1 MSNGTPGGAIL
12 EIEDLAY
19 SFGGLKAV
27 NGSTFSIERGGINA
41 LIGPNGAGK
50 TTLINVISGALKAE
64 AGRVRFDGTD
74 VTRWPSHKVAGQGL
88 IRTFQIS
95 RELAAMTVLENML
108 VPPPNQAGESLFN
121 AMFRPSV
128 GHRQDRVLV
137 EKALAR
143 LDDFGLYDSRDQY
156 ARNLSGGQKRLL
168 ELARGVM
175 GEPKLMVLD
184 EPFAGVNPALIELLE
199 GHLQTLQKSGITFVM
214 VEHNL
219 NVVERICDHVV
230 VMAEGK
236 TLATGKLSELRKN
249 EAVITA
255 YLGGALTA
263 HPHAATGGGEVA
275 AHEVSRGE
283 PILTATGLTAG
294 YSKVPV
300 VQGVD
305 LAAEPGKVV
314 AIVGPNGAGKSTML
328 KAMFGLLRNRSG
340 SVKLA
345 GEEIG
350 DWQAFKIARGGMAY
364 VPQVINVFT
373 SLTIVENLEMGG
385 YTLKSGLASRV
396 EQVLEIFPD
405 LKAARTRKAGN
416 LSGGQ
421 RNMLGMARALM
432 LEPKVVLLDEPTA
445 GLSPAYTGV
454 VWEQIRRVAGL
465 GTAVVVVEQN
475 VDLAVN
481 NADWVYVMVAG
492 RNRLDGPATVV
503 GKEDLPGIFLGG
515 EVPANLAAG
524 SDQTVGEGRVEL
536 G

>member
-1 MSNGTPGGAIL
+1 MSSNGSGAGAIL

-27 NGSTFSIERGGINA
+27 NGSTFKIERGGINA

-50 TTLINVISGALKAE
+50 TTLINVVSGALKAE
-64 AGRVRFDGTD
+64 AGRVRFDGGDITG
-74 VTRWPSHKVAGQGL
+74 WPSHRVAGQGL

-95 RELAAMTVLENML
+95 RELAGMTVLENML
-108 VPPPNQAGESLFN
+108 VSPPNQSGEGLFN
-121 AMFRPSV
+121 AVFRPGV

-137 EKALAR
+137 EEALAR

-175 GEPKLMVLD
+175 AEPKLMVLD
-184 EPFAGVNPALIELLE
+184 EPFAGVNPALVELLE
-199 GHLQTLQKSGITFVM
+199 RHLQTLQKSGITFLM

-230 VMAEGK
+230 VMAEGR
-236 TLATGKLSELRKN
+236 TLATGRLSELRKN
-249 EAVITA
+249 QEVITA
-255 YLGGALTA
+255 YLGGALTE
-263 HPHAATGGGEVA
+263 HPHGGTATGAEVPD
-275 AHEVSRGE
+275 VGRGE
-283 PILTATGLTAG
+283 PIMVATGLTAG

-300 VQGVD
+300 VQAVD
-305 LAAEPGKVV
+305 VAAEPGKIV
-314 AIVGPNGAGKSTML
+314 AIVGPNGAGKSTLL
-328 KAMFGLLRNRSG
+328 KAMFGLLRNTSG
-340 SVKLA
+340 SVTLS
-345 GEEIG
+345 GTEIG
-350 DWQAFKIARGGMAY
+350 GWPAFKIARTGMAY

-373 SLTIVENLEMGG
+373 NMSVVENLEMGG
-385 YTLKSGLASRV
+385 YTLKAGVAKRV
-396 EQVLEIFPD
+396 EEVLEIFPD
-405 LKAARTRKAGN
+405 LKTARNKKAGN

-432 LEPKVVLLDEPTA
+432 LEPRVVLLDEPTA

-475 VDLAVN
+475 VDLAIK

-492 RNRLDGPATVV
+492 RNRLDGPAKVV
-503 GKEDLPGIFLGG
+503 GKEDLPSIFLGG
-515 EVPANLAAG
+515 EVPDHLATGTDGA
-524 SDQTVGEGRVEL
+524 VGEAR
-536 G
+536 

>member
-1 MSNGTPGGAIL
+1 LSSETRSGAIL
-12 EIEDLAY
+12 EIEDLAH

-27 NGSTFSIERGGINA
+27 DGSTFSIERGGINA

-50 TTLINVISGALKAE
+50 TTLINVISGALKAA

-74 VTRWPSHKVAGQGL
+74 VTGWPSHRIAALGL

-95 RELAAMTVLENML
+95 RELAGMTVLENML
-108 VPPPNQAGESLFN
+108 VPPPNQAGEGFFN
-121 AMFRPSV
+121 AVFRPGV
-128 GHRQDRVLV
+128 GHRQDRLLV

-184 EPFAGVNPALIELLE
+184 EPFAGVNPALVEVLE
-199 GHLQTLQKSGITFVM
+199 GHLQALQESGITFVM

-230 VMAEGK
+230 VMAEGR
-236 TLATGKLSELRKN
+236 TLATGRLSELRRN
-249 EAVITA
+249 EEVITA
-255 YLGGALTA
+255 YLGGALTG
-263 HPHAATGGGEVA
+263 HPHVVAAGGEPA
-275 AHEVSRGE
+275 APSPTRGD

-294 YSKVPV
+294 YGRVPV

-305 LAAEPGKVV
+305 LQAEPGRVV
-314 AIVGPNGAGKSTML
+314 AVVGPNGAGKSTML
-328 KAMFGLLRNRSG
+328 KAIFGMLGNVSG
-340 SVKLA
+340 SVRLA
-345 GEEIG
+345 GDEIG
-350 DWQAFKIARGGMAY
+350 GWPAFRVARSGMAY
-364 VPQVINVFT
+364 VPQVINVFVNL
-373 SLTIVENLEMGG
+373 SVVENLEMGG
-385 YTLKSGLASRV
+385 YTLRSGVARRV
-396 EQVLEIFPD
+396 EEVLEIFPD
-405 LKAARTRKAGN
+405 LKTARSKRAGA

-475 VDLAVN
+475 VDLAIN
-481 NADWVYVMVAG
+481 NADWVYVLVAG
-492 RNRLDGPATVV
+492 RNRLDGPAGVV
-503 GKEDLPGIFLGG
+503 GREDLPSIFLGG
-515 EVPANLAAG
+515 DVRT
-524 SDQTVGEGRVEL
+524 TVGG
-536 G
+536 

>member
-1 MSNGTPGGAIL
+1 MSTDPSSDAIL
-12 EIEDLAY
+12 EIDGLAY

-27 NGSTFSIERGGINA
+27 NGSTFKIERGGINA

-64 AGRVRFDGTD
+64 TGRVHFDGNDITG
-74 VTRWPSHKVAGQGL
+74 WPAHRVAGQGL

-95 RELAAMTVLENML
+95 RELGGMTVLENML
-108 VPPPNQAGESLFN
+108 VPPPDQSGEGLFN
-121 AMFRPSV
+121 AMFRPGV
-128 GHRQDRVLV
+128 GHRQDRILV

-184 EPFAGVNPALIELLE
+184 EPFAGVNPALVELLE
-199 GHLQTLQKSGITFVM
+199 GHLKTLQNSGITFLM

-230 VMAEGK
+230 VMAEGR
-236 TLATGKLSELRKN
+236 TLATGMLSELRKN
-249 EAVITA
+249 QEVITA
-255 YLGGALTA
+255 YLGGALTE
-263 HPHAATGGGEVA
+263 HPHGGSVGVDVESLDVGRGDPIVVA
-275 AHEVSRGE
+275 S
-283 PILTATGLTAG
+283 GLTAG

-300 VQGVD
+300 VQSVD
-305 LAAEPGKVV
+305 VAAEPGKIV
-314 AIVGPNGAGKSTML
+314 AIVGPNGAGKSTLL
-328 KAMFGLLRNRSG
+328 KAMFGLLRNTTG
-340 SVKLA
+340 SVTLA
-345 GEEIG
+345 GGEIG
-350 DWQAFKIARGGMAY
+350 GWPAFRIARSGMAY

-373 SLTIVENLEMGG
+373 NMSVVENLEMGG
-385 YTLKSGLASRV
+385 YTLKTGVAKRV
-396 EQVLEIFPD
+396 DEVLDIFPD
-405 LKAARTRKAGN
+405 LKTARNKKAGN

-454 VWEQIRRVAGL
+454 VWDQIRRVAAL

-475 VDLAVN
+475 VDLAIK
-481 NADWVYVMVAG
+481 NAHWVYVMVAG
-492 RNRLDGPATVV
+492 RNRLDGPAKVV
-503 GKEDLPGIFLGG
+503 GKEDLPSIFLGG
-515 EVPANLAAG
+515 EVPDHLATGTADPSG
-524 SDQTVGEGRVEL
+524 KAKEL
-536 G
+536 P

>member
-1 MSNGTPGGAIL
+1 LSSEARSGAIL
-12 EIEDLAY
+12 EIEDVAH

-27 NGSTFSIERGGINA
+27 DGSTFSIERGGINA

-50 TTLINVISGALKAE
+50 TTLINIISGALKAA
-64 AGRVRFDGTD
+64 AGRVRFDGID
-74 VTRWPSHKVAGQGL
+74 VTGWPSHRIAAQGL

-95 RELAAMTVLENML
+95 RELAGMTVLENML
-108 VPPPNQAGESLFN
+108 VPPPNQAGEGFFN
-121 AMFRPSV
+121 AVLRPGV
-128 GHRQDRVLV
+128 GHRQDRLLV

-184 EPFAGVNPALIELLE
+184 EPFAGVNPALVEILE
-199 GHLQTLQKSGITFVM
+199 GHLQALQESGITFVM

-230 VMAEGK
+230 VMAEGR
-236 TLATGKLSELRKN
+236 TLATGRLSELRRN
-249 EAVITA
+249 EEVITA
-255 YLGGALTA
+255 YLGGALTGHHVVVA
-263 HPHAATGGGEVA
+263 GGEPDA
-275 AHEVSRGE
+275 PMPTRGD

-294 YSKVPV
+294 YGKVPV

-305 LAAEPGKVV
+305 LRAEPGRVV
-314 AIVGPNGAGKSTML
+314 AVVGPNGAGKSTML
-328 KAMFGLLRNRSG
+328 KAMFGMLGNVSG
-340 SVKLA
+340 SVRLA

-350 DWQAFKIARGGMAY
+350 GWPAFRVARSGMAY
-364 VPQVINVFT
+364 VPQVINVFVNL
-373 SLTIVENLEMGG
+373 SVVENLEMGG
-385 YTLKSGLASRV
+385 YTLRSGVARRV
-396 EQVLEIFPD
+396 EEVLEIFPD
-405 LKAARTRKAGN
+405 LKTARTKRAGA

-432 LEPKVVLLDEPTA
+432 LDPKVVLLDEPTA
-445 GLSPAYTGV
+445 GLSPAYTRV

-475 VDLAVN
+475 VDLAIN

-492 RNRLDGPATVV
+492 RNRLDGPAGVV
-503 GKEDLPGIFLGG
+503 GREDLPSIFLGG
-515 EVPANLAAG
+515 DVRA
-524 SDQTVGEGRVEL
+524 TVGG
-536 G
+536 

>member
-1 MSNGTPGGAIL
+1 LSNGTPGGAIL

-121 AMFRPSV
+121 AMFRPGV

-137 EKALAR
+137 EKALEK

-283 PILTATGLTAG
+283 PILTASGLTAG

-345 GEEIG
+345 
-350 DWQAFKIARGGMAY
+350 RGGDRR
-364 VPQVINVFT
+364 
-373 SLTIVENLEMGG
+373 
-385 YTLKSGLASRV
+385 LASLQDRPRRDGLCAAGD
-396 EQVLEIFPD
+396 QRLHQPD
-405 LKAARTRKAGN
+405 HRREPGDGRLHAQIGTGKPGRAGPRD
-416 LSGGQ
+416 LPRPEGCADQEGGQ
-421 RNMLGMARALM
+421 PEWWPAQHAGHGAGADARA
-432 LEPKVVLLDEPTA
+432 E
-445 GLSPAYTGV
+445 G
-454 VWEQIRRVAGL
+454 
-465 GTAVVVVEQN
+465 
-475 VDLAVN
+475 
-481 NADWVYVMVAG
+481 
-492 RNRLDGPATVV
+492 GPA
-503 GKEDLPGIFLGG
+503 
-515 EVPANLAAG
+515 
-524 SDQTVGEGRVEL
+524 R
-536 G
+536 

>member
-1 MSNGTPGGAIL
+1 LNNSSPGAIL
-12 EIEDLAY
+12 EIEDLQY

-27 NGSTFSIERGGINA
+27 NGSSFSIERGWINA

-50 TTLINVISGALKAE
+50 TTLINVISGALRAD
-64 AGRVRFDGTD
+64 AGRVRFEGTD
-74 VTRWPSHKVAGQGL
+74 VTGWPSHRVAGLGL

-95 RELAAMTVLENML
+95 RELGGMTVLENML
-108 VPPPNQAGESLFN
+108 VPPPHQAGERLVN
-121 AMFRPSV
+121 AMFRPDV
-128 GHRQDRVLV
+128 GHTQDRMLV
-137 EKALAR
+137 EKALER

-175 GEPKLMVLD
+175 ADPKLMVLD

-199 GHLQTLQKSGITFVM
+199 AHIQKLRDSGITFIM

-230 VMAEGK
+230 VMAEGR
-236 TLATGKLSELRKN
+236 TLATGRLSELRTN
-249 EAVITA
+249 QAVITA
-255 YLGGALTA
+255 YLGGALTE
-263 HPHAATGGGEVA
+263 HPHAAAVA
-275 AHEVSRGE
+275 AVEVVKDATRLV

-294 YSKVPV
+294 YGRVPV
-300 VQGVD
+300 VQEVD
-305 LAAEPGKVV
+305 FQAEPGKVV
-314 AIVGPNGAGKSTML
+314 AIVGPNGAGKSTLL
-328 KAMFGLLRNRSG
+328 KAVFGLLRNSSG

-350 DWQAFKIARGGMAY
+350 GWPAFRIARSGLAY

-373 SLTIVENLEMGG
+373 NLSVHENLEMGG
-385 YTLKSGLASRV
+385 YTLKSGVQKRV
-396 EQVLEIFPD
+396 DEVLEIFPD
-405 LKAARTRKAGN
+405 LKVARTKKAGN

-432 LEPKVVLLDEPTA
+432 LEPRVVLLDEPTA
-445 GLSPAYTGV
+445 GLSPAYTTI

-475 VDLAVN
+475 VDLAVT
-481 NADWVYVMVAG
+481 NADWVYVLVAG
-492 RNRLDGPATVV
+492 RNRMDGPARVV
-503 GKEDLPGIFLGG
+503 GQEDLPGIFLGG
-515 EVPANLAAG
+515 EVPANLATTAH
-524 SDQTVGEGRVEL
+524 
-536 G
+536 

>member
-1 MSNGTPGGAIL
+1 LNSGARNGTIL
-12 EIEDLAY
+12 EIENLAY

-50 TTLINVISGALKAE
+50 TTLVNVISGALKAE

-74 VTRWPSHKVAGQGL
+74 VTGWPSHKVAGQGL

-95 RELAAMTVLENML
+95 RELASMTVLENML
-108 VPPPNQAGESLFN
+108 VSPPNQAGEGLIN
-121 AMFRPSV
+121 AMFRPGV

-143 LDDFGLYDSRDQY
+143 LDEFGLYDSRDQH

-175 GEPKLMVLD
+175 AEPKLMVLD
-184 EPFAGVNPALIELLE
+184 EPFAGVNPALVELLE

-230 VMAEGK
+230 VMAEGR
-236 TLATGKLSELRKN
+236 TLATGRLSELRKN
-249 EAVITA
+249 EEVITA
-255 YLGGALTA
+255 YLGGALTE
-263 HPHAATGGGEVA
+263 HPRATTGRGEAAPR
-275 AHEVSRGE
+275 EVSRGE
-283 PILTATGLTAG
+283 PILVAGGLTAG

-300 VQGVD
+300 VQDVD
-305 LAAEPGKVV
+305 VEAEPGHVV

-328 KAMFGLLRNRSG
+328 KAMFGLLRNSSG
-340 SVKLA
+340 SIRLA

-350 DWQAFKIARGGMAY
+350 GWPAFRIARSGMAY

-373 SLTIVENLEMGG
+373 NLSVVENLEMGG
-385 YTLKSGLASRV
+385 YTLKSGTARRV
-396 EQVLEIFPD
+396 EEVLEIFPD
-405 LKAARTRKAGN
+405 LNTARTKKAGN

-454 VWEQIRRVAGL
+454 VWDQIRRVAAL
-465 GTAVVVVEQN
+465 GTGVVVVEQN
-475 VDLAVN
+475 VDLAVK
-481 NADWVYVMVAG
+481 NADWVYVLVAG
-492 RNRLDGPATVV
+492 RNRLDGPAPAV
-503 GKEDLPGIFLGG
+503 GNEDLPSIFLGG
-515 EVPANLAAG
+515 GVTDFKG
-524 SDQTVGEGRVEL
+524 DTGFISIQ
-536 G
+536 